1 MRAMAELEANMAKQ
15 DNDFELSKTQTM
27 KGMSP
32 AEILAMQAGQ
42 LVKSGGAG
50 AAADIV
56 KAIADSQAASSGAS
70 IKDELYEKMLKIQ
83 QDASQMAVDA
93 HKSAADS
100 ALKSSENMAKVAGA
114 AASNSNEGYKEAA
127 KIAQTT
133 NEKSM
138 ESMAKVATATAG
150 RKTGKDEKDG
160 NGDEWEC
167 AECGKVSITKPGK
180 FSTTCGHKRPLE
192 D

>member
-1 MRAMAELEANMAKQ
+1 MLAKQ
-15 DNDFELSKTQTM
+15 EMDFELNKTQNM
-27 KGMSP
+27 KGMTP
-32 AEILAMQAGQ
+32 QEILAMQAAQ
-42 LVKSGGAG
+42 LVKSGGTG
-50 AAADIV
+50 AAADII
-56 KAIADSQAASSGAS
+56 KAIAESQAASSGAG
-70 IKDELYEKMLKIQ
+70 IKDEMYQQMLKVQ
-83 QDASQMAVDA
+83 QDANQVAIDA

-150 RKTGKDEKDG
+150 RKTDKDPKSAS
-160 NGDEWEC
+160 NEWQC
-167 AECGKVSITKPGK
+167 PKCDRTNTGK
-180 FSTTCGHKRPLE
+180 FCMDDGTPRPTDE
-192 D
+192 